1 MLSLVKVSK
10 SFGNKQAVK
19 NLSLEITKGEV
30 FGFLGPNGAGKTTC
44 VKLILGLLSP
54 DEGTI
59 KLLGENPQNTEIKAK
74 IGFLAEQASL
84 YRYLTGREF
93 LEFSG
98 ELFSLDQKQLD
109 QKIPQLLNA
118 VKLSKQA
125 ADQRI
130 NTYSKGMKQRLSLAQ
145 ALINDPE
152 LLILDE
158 PLSGLDPLGQKEL
171 RDLILEQK
179 AQGKTIFFNS
189 HILADVEQIATR
201 IAIIAQGKLLAT
213 KSLIS
218 KTATT
223 FRLEDFFL
231 QTIQQNSA

>member
-98 ELFSLDQKQLD
+98 ELFSLD